1 MTKREARKQYQS
13 LRTGLTQTQRKGYS
27 VAIGNRI
34 MSIIDDKMQ
43 HIHVYVSIVAKS
55 EVDTLPLVDRL
66 WENRKKVFAPK
77 VSASISMT
85 HHIWTPGTDFT
96 TNKWGIPEPEGE
108 TIHPTDLDVVVVPLL
123 AIDQKGHRVGYG
135 KGFYDRFLAQ
145 CRADVFTIGVGFFPP
160 LTAIAGIDSYDV
172 ALDAYVTQDQTW
184 IFSP

>member
-1 MTKREARKQYQS
+1 MIKKEARKQYQS
-13 LRTGLTQTQRKGYS
+13 LRTALTQAQKKRYS

-43 HIHVYVSIVAKS
+43 HIHVYVPIVAKS
-55 EVDTLPLVDRL
+55 EVDTLSLVHGL
-66 WENRKKVFAPK
+66 WKNGKKVFAPK

-85 HHIWTPGTDFT
+85 HHIWTPETEFT

-108 TIHPTDLDVVVVPLL
+108 TIHPIDLDVVVVPLL

-145 CRADVFTIGVGFFPP
+145 CRADVFTIGLGFFPP
-160 LTAIAGIDSYDV
+160 LAAIAGIDSYDV